1 MATPDDIRRDQVE
14 RRAQESQHP
23 ERYRKEGEFEK
34 RASDDSD
41 RITTDIQNVLEDW
54 KPSQDKK
61 E

>member
-1 MATPDDIRRDQVE
+1 MANQDETRRE
-14 RRAQESQHP
+14 RLAKEIQENQQP
-23 ERYRKEGEFEK
+23 ERYRKEGGFEK

-41 RITTDIQNVLEDW
+41 RITTDIQNALVDW

>member
-1 MATPDDIRRDQVE
+1 MATPDDIRRDRPAKE
-14 RRAQESQHP
+14 IQESQQP
-23 ERYRKEGEFEK
+23 ERYRKEGEVER

-41 RITTDIQNVLEDW
+41 RITTDIQNVLTDW